1 MPPPLAAVPRHN
13 APALLI
19 IDLQQ
24 AMRGPQLRQRNNP
37 DAESRCAALLDHW
50 RAQHWP
56 LVHIRHIS
64 RSPTSVFAPG
74 QAEVLFQPEFE
85 PLANEQVF
93 EKNVPDAFIQSALER
108 WLRVRSIERVVIVG
122 VASENSVE
130 STARTAGNLGFH
142 TVVLNDACF
151 TFAKAD
157 FDGRPRS
164 AEEVHAMAMA
174 NLQGEYAT
182 ILNSTELLKSLLPEL
197 V

>member
-1 MPPPLAAVPRHN
+1 MPPPLVAAPRHN

-24 AMRGPQLRQRNNP
+24 AMREPRLGQRNNP
-37 DAESRCAALLDHW
+37 DAEKRITTLLDHW
-50 RAQHWP
+50 RTQGWP

-64 RSPTSVFAPG
+64 RSATSVFAPG
-74 QAEVLFQPEFE
+74 QAGVLFQPEFG
-85 PLANEQVF
+85 PRATEQVF
-93 EKNVPDAFIQSALER
+93 EKNVPDAFIQSSLER
-108 WLRVRSIERVVIVG
+108 WLRVRGIERLVIVG

-182 ILNSTELLKSLLPEL
+182 VLNSTELLKSLLAERS
-197 V
+197 

>member
-1 MPPPLAAVPRHN
+1 MPPIPDSASRHD

-24 AMRGPQLRQRNNP
+24 GMREPQLGPRNNP
-37 DAESRCAALLDHW
+37 EAETRVAALLSHW
-50 RAQHWP
+50 RAHGWP
-56 LVHIRHIS
+56 VVHIRHIS

-74 QAEVLFQPEFE
+74 QAGVLFQPAFE
-85 PLANEQVF
+85 PQANEQVS
-93 EKNVPDAFIQSALER
+93 EKNVPDAFTHSSLER
-108 WLRVRSIERVVIVG
+108 WLRVRGIEHLVIVG
-122 VASENSVE
+122 VSSENSVE
-130 STARTAGNLGFH
+130 STARSAGNLGFH

-151 TFAKAD
+151 TFAKSD

-182 ILNSTELLKSLLPEL
+182 VLNCTELLTSLFAEPS
-197 V
+197 